1 MHLNKQ
7 PTMTLDFFLFAQI
20 VKSLKKKK
28 MVIFLQ
34 RRTALAIAN
43 ENFRESFK
51 QRKDEFDHLSR
62 LVEG

>member
-1 MHLNKQ
+1 MLMRKIIKLIFMKKEKILSLN
-7 PTMTLDFFLFAQI
+7 
-20 VKSLKKKK
+20 SLKKKK